1 METIRAKMQL
11 SQSIAVVLM
20 LAWKN
25 PKLIAARL
33 N

>member
-1 METIRAKMQL
+1 MQL

-25 PKLIAARL
+25 PKLIAAS
-33 N
+33 